1 MQFDL
6 HRSLFYY
13 TGLAKTL
20 VNAFKFQRQ
29 VRLARLFADLLSEE
43 CRQADI
49 SAPVCPIP
57 SHPWN
62 RRRRGFSTAD
72 RLVRCMRKRA
82 EMAEMP
88 VARLL
93 GRRISRQQ
101 KALDYSSRKAN
112 VEGMFAL
119 RTAYLSTHMAR
130 RLERVILVDDVFTT
144 GATVSEC
151 ARVLK
156 EAGVK
161 FVGVVTLAMEL

>member
-29 VRLARLFADLLSEE
+29 LRLARLFADLLAEE
-43 CRQADI
+43 CREADI
-49 SAPVCPIP
+49 SAPLCPIP
-57 SHPWN
+57 AHPWN

-72 RLVRCMRKRA
+72 RLVRCMRKRV
-82 EMAEMP
+82 EMP

-112 VEGMFAL
+112 VEGMFTL
-119 RTAYLSTHMAR
+119 RTAYLSTPMAR